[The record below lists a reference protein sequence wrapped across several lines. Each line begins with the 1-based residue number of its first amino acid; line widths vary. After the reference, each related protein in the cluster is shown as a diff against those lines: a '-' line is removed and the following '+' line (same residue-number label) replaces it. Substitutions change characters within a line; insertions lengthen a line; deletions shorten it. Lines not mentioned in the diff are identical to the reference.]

1 MSVDRGIIVAPV
13 TIDDV
18 KQVLGESTNDLAA
31 LCRSSNTRYEFKFYG
46 DGVSAD
52 GVIFNEKY

>member
-31 LCRSSNTRYEFKFYG
+31 LC
-46 DGVSAD
+46 
-52 GVIFNEKY
+52 